1 MNYKVGQYVRR
12 RLCYGN
18 NPDRKET
25 GSLTCGIKPNDI
37 RKVTGI
43 KDMATTGS
51 RIRVW
56 VEGGVE
62 TGYCADWF
70 ELPKEANVKKLLEK
84 LNEV

>member
-25 GSLTCGIKPNDI
+25 ASLTCGIKPNTI
-37 RKVTGI
+37 RKVTNI
-43 KDMATTGS
+43 AHNASTRS

-62 TGYCADWF
+62 TGYCAEWF
-70 ELPKEANVKKLLEK
+70 ELSKEAKVKDLLEK